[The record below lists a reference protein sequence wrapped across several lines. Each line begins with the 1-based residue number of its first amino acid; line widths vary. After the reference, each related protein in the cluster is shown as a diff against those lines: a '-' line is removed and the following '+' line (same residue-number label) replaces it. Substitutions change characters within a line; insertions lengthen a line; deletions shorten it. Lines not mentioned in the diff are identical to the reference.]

1 MARARTH
8 DDGCGIAHA
17 SDLLGQR
24 WALLVVRELLL
35 GPKRFT
41 DLRAGIPDISPNVL
55 GQRLRELE
63 ESGIVR
69 RRKLAPPAAVQVYE
83 LTEWGHE
90 LEPGVLA
97 LGRWA
102 SQSPSFPRGVEMGPD
117 SLVLALKSTFQPEKA
132 DGLEA
137 VYELR
142 LGDVPFNISVKGGE
156 FRGRSWRGR
165 EPRRGDSRATPAPS
179 RVSSS
184 AETGWGRRWIP
195 EKSRSRAAAGP
206 STPSSERSPDDWR
219 LPSCGITFV
228 TDRRPSRLP
237 DENDERS
244 RHGRRNPARSRAE
257 IVDEASKWGV
267 GAGILVTA
275 LAPLSL
281 PILILTLVAVLPLVV
296 PLLAVGLVA
305 AVVALPVFLIRK
317 LGRSVSRITTRR
329 RRRTETAP
337 RPATG
342 H

>member
-1 MARARTH
+1 MYFRTTIDKLPLRWRGRGRKH
-8 DDGCGIAHA
+8 DGCGIAHA

-102 SQSPSFPRGVEMGPD
+102 SQSPSFPRGAEMGPD

-142 LGDVPFNISVKGGE
+142 LGDVPFNISVKEGAFE
-156 FRGRSWRGR
+156 ATVAR
-165 EPRRGDSRATPAPS
+165 PRAPM
-179 RVSSS
+179 
-184 AETGWGRRWIP
+184 RRFESDP
-195 EKSRSRAAAGP
+195 K
-206 STPSSERSPDDWR
+206 
-219 LPSCGITFV
+219 
-228 TDRRPSRLP
+228 
-237 DENDERS
+237 
-244 RHGRRNPARSRAE
+244 
-257 IVDEASKWGV
+257 
-267 GAGILVTA
+267 
-275 LAPLSL
+275 PLR
-281 PILILTLVAVLPLVV
+281 
-296 PLLAVGLVA
+296 
-305 AVVALPVFLIRK
+305 AVVFGGNRLGKAVDSGDVAIDGSRRAVNALFRAL
-317 LGRSVSRITTRR
+317 T
-329 RRRTETAP
+329 
-337 RPATG
+337 
-342 H
+342 